1 MTKIATNPTEAK
13 GLTKAILNVMDEVK
27 SIDKNLQVG
36 LWTNSYKGVSDKD
49 VKLII
54 WGAMK
59 RNGLIILPI
68 DIEESVETNI
78 SEETYKG
85 EIKVKTSRF
94 TKVKVTYDLIHESGE
109 SRRIVGYGHGVD
121 TQDKGAGKATT
132 YALKYA
138 LLYTFLTP
146 TGDIDDTDN
155 THSDDIMSQ
164 KKSNPQS
171 KNPVGKPQFT
181 EEKLEEY
188 KKRTKDKNKDEAI
201 NKAREIKNKYTVS
214 QEIGEQINLFLNSF

>member
-1 MTKIATNPTEAK
+1 MVKETNKTEVK

-27 SIDKNLQVG
+27 NIDKNLQVG
-36 LWTNSYKGVSDKD
+36 IGTSAYKWVSDKD

-68 DIEESVETNI
+68 DIEESVGTNI

-85 EIKVKTSRF
+85 ETKVKTSRF

-171 KNPVGKPQFT
+171 KKPVEKPQFT

-188 KKRTKDKNKDEAI
+188 KKWTKDKNKDEVI

>member
-1 MTKIATNPTEAK
+1 MTKTTTKPTKAT
-13 GLTKAILNVMDEVK
+13 GLTKAILNVMEEVK

-36 LWTNSYKGVSDKD
+36 FWTNSYKGVSDKD

-54 WGAMK
+54 WAAMK
-59 RNGLIILPI
+59 KNGLIILPI
-68 DIEESVETNI
+68 DIEESVETNF

-85 EIKVKTSRF
+85 ETKVKTSRF

-109 SRRIVGYGHGVD
+109 SRSIIGYGHGVD

-155 THSDDIMSQ
+155 THSDNLPSQ
-164 KKSNPQS
+164 KKVLP
-171 KNPVGKPQFT
+171 KKEEKKAEFT
-181 EEKLEEY
+181 EENLEGF
-188 KKRTKDKNKDEAI
+188 KNWSKGKTAEQIVNQAQ
-201 NKAREIKNKYTVS
+201 EIKQKRLVS
-214 QEIGEQINLFLNSF
+214 PEMGEKIDLFLTSL